1 MNSLLRTISGQRSV
15 RAESRGSRSRE
26 AGPAPRLRTA
36 ALFGALIA
44 AVVMLLHH
52 TTPTGVSLLW
62 RLELLSYDWRISL
75 QEPVTPEDIVIVAI
89 DHESITNYGAWPWP
103 RALHAQ
109 LLNRLADARARVIG
123 LDIVFSDVSS
133 GIDLTSDDWLSEKL
147 LSGDDEELRAAIA
160 RAGTVVLAAEIN
172 ESEQERGDIET
183 TVTSASFPHEDFKEA
198 AAAVGIVNF
207 DKDVDSAIRR
217 IVVSREYQDETW
229 PSLAAAVYKA
239 ATGDPGLPDD
249 LSASAPHLYLPEG
262 TVLINYTGPART
274 VTTIPYYQA
283 ITPELVGDETF
294 RDKIVLIGGTAPLL
308 QDIHLSPVRGRQS
321 AEMPGVEVQ
330 ANSILTLL
338 SHRFLW
344 PVPVWVTWLL
354 TLAVAVGA
362 ALGTASI
369 RPIVV
374 VPTVIVPLL
383 LLLVGVPTWL
393 LVTMGV
399 WVPVVAPLSAMLLS
413 YASVAV
419 YMYLVEAR
427 ARQAIRAAWQRRVAP
442 EVLDVILRD
451 PKLAYVSGRRT
462 VATALFSD
470 IRGFTTM
477 CDEMEPEGVV
487 EMLNEYLSEMTKVI
501 RRQGGTIHKFIGD
514 GIMAV
519 FGDPIPN
526 DDHADQAL
534 VAALEMHKR
543 LSEMRFTSQNACIR
557 QVHIGV
563 GIHTGDLVAGDLG
576 SDEFMEYT
584 VIGRTVSLASRLESM
599 NKEFSTGIIISGDT
613 RAHLKHEYEMTPLG
627 PTEIRG
633 VADAIE
639 LYAVTLPERQ
649 PVHVTPL
656 ADEGQT

>member
-1 MNSLLRTISGQRSV
+1 MLSLLTRIRGVTTD
-15 RAESRGSRSRE
+15 RAHSRGRRARE
-26 AGPAPRLRTA
+26 AAPGPRLRTA
-36 ALFGALIA
+36 ALSGALIGI
-44 AVVMLLHH
+44 VVMLLHH
-52 TTPTGVSLLW
+52 TTPTGVNLLW

-75 QEPVTPEDIVIVAI
+75 RDPMTPDDIVIVAI
-89 DHESITNYGAWPWP
+89 DHESISNYGAWPWP
-103 RALHAQ
+103 RALHAE
-109 LLNRLADARARVIG
+109 LLNRLADAGARVVG
-123 LDIVFSDVSS
+123 VDIVFSDVSS
-133 GIDLTSDDWLSEKL
+133 GIDLNSDDWLSEKP
-147 LSGDDEELRAAIA
+147 LSGDDEALRAAIA
-160 RAGTVVLAAEIN
+160 GAGMVVLAAEIN
-172 ESEQERGDIET
+172 ESEQERGDMET
-183 TVTSASFPHEDFKEA
+183 TVTSASFPHEDFKDA
-198 AAAVGIVNF
+198 AAAIGIVNF
-207 DKDVDSAIRR
+207 DKDVDSAVRR
-217 IVVSREYQDETW
+217 MVLSREYQDEAW
-229 PSLAAAVYKA
+229 PSMAAAVSETATGNVDLPGGLKA
-239 ATGDPGLPDD
+239 AR
-249 LSASAPHLYLPEG
+249 PHLYLPGG
-262 TVLINYTGPART
+262 TVLINYTGPAGT

-283 ITPELVGDETF
+283 VSPELVGEEAF
-294 RDKIVLIGGTAPLL
+294 RGKIVLIGGTAPLL

-321 AEMPGVEVQ
+321 GEMPGVEVQ
-330 ANSILTLL
+330 ANSILTLR
-338 SHRFLW
+338 SQRFLW
-344 PVPVWVTWLL
+344 PVPVWLTWLL

-374 VPTVIVPLL
+374 VPTLIIPLL
-383 LLLVGVPTWL
+383 LLLVLVPTWL
-393 LVTMGV
+393 LVNMGV
-399 WVPVVAPLSAMLLS
+399 WVPIVAPLLAMLLS

-419 YMYLVEAR
+419 YMYLLEAR

-534 VAALEMHKR
+534 VAALEMHKC
-543 LSEMRFTSQNACIR
+543 LSEMRATSQNPCIR

-599 NKEFSTGIIISGDT
+599 NKEFSTGIIISADT

>member
-1 MNSLLRTISGQRSV
+1 MISLLERITGV
-15 RAESRGSRSRE
+15 TADRAPGRGSGSRE
-26 AGPAPRLRTA
+26 AGPGPRLRTA
-36 ALFGALIA
+36 ALFGVLIG

-52 TTPTGVSLLW
+52 TSPTGVNLLW
-62 RLELLSYDWRISL
+62 RLELLSYDWRLSL
-75 QEPVTPEDIVIVAI
+75 REPVTPDDIVIVAI
-89 DHESITNYGAWPWP
+89 DHESITNYGTWPWP
-103 RALHAQ
+103 RALHAEM
-109 LLNRLADARARVIG
+109 LNRLADAGARVIG
-123 LDIVFSDVSS
+123 VDIVFSDVSS
-133 GIDLTSDDWLSEKL
+133 GIDLTSDDWLAEKP
-147 LSGDDEELRAAIA
+147 LSGDDEALRAAIA
-160 RAGTVVLAAEIN
+160 GACRVVLAAELN
-172 ESEQERGDIET
+172 ESEQERGDMET
-183 TVTSASFPHEDFKEA
+183 TVTSASFPHEDFKDA
-198 AAAVGIVNF
+198 AASVGIVNF

-217 IVVSREYQDETW
+217 MVMSREYQDESW
-229 PSLAAAVYKA
+229 PSLATAVYETA
-239 ATGDPGLPDD
+239 SGNVDLPDG
-249 LSASAPHLYLPEG
+249 LRASRPHLYLPGG
-262 TVLINYTGPART
+262 TALINYTGPAGT

-283 ITPELVGDETF
+283 VNPELIGDEAF
-294 RDKIVLIGGTAPLL
+294 RGKIVLIGGTAPLL

-321 AEMPGVEVQ
+321 GEMAGVEVQ

-338 SHRFLW
+338 SQRFLW
-344 PVPVWVTWLL
+344 PVPVWLTWLL
-354 TLAVAVGA
+354 TLAVAAGA

-374 VPTVIVPLL
+374 VPTLIIPLL
-383 LLLVGVPTWL
+383 LLLVLVPTWL
-393 LVTMGV
+393 LVNVGV
-399 WVPVVAPLSAMLLS
+399 WVPIVAPLLAMLLS
-413 YASVAV
+413 YSSVAV

-451 PKLAYVSGRRT
+451 PRLAYVSGRRT

-477 CDEMEPEGVV
+477 CDEIEPEGVV

-501 RRQGGTIHKFIGD
+501 RRQRGTIHKFIGD

-526 DDHADQAL
+526 EDHADQAL

-543 LSEMRFTSQNACIR
+543 LYEMRVTSGNPCIR
-557 QVHIGV
+557 QLQIGV

-633 VADAIE
+633 VADAVE
-639 LYAVTLPERQ
+639 LYAVKLPDRQ
-649 PVHVTPL
+649 PGHVAPL
-656 ADEGQT
+656 VVEGRT